1 MHRVFWS
8 ACVGLACVVGAA
20 GGVGGAA
27 GGVPKAQPGDEPPL
41 KGPAVR
47 ESAGPGGLLG
57 GLRFGLDGTLRRGD
71 ARPEEAI
78 VRQMNLDAGTLAAVD
93 HVLLARA
100 RLLEAFVVDN
110 IDLLSKMA
118 SAGAAGDQRDV
129 LALVFE
135 AIGRLERMGFEGRL
149 AVQVEAVLPDD
160 RRAEYRRRLASYWR
174 AVAIEKA
181 GGDSGAVRG
190 RHVLQAMIEE
200 PLRLFGEEVEAA
212 FRRTETSGDLAFR
225 YVTADLGLSANQE
238 QTLRAMF
245 REYMDRT
252 GGNPDEKEQG
262 KFFVGVLAY
271 LTLEQQERLVRKF
284 QGQ

>member
-1 MHRVFWS
+1 MHRVFWT

-20 GGVGGAA
+20 GGAD
-27 GGVPKAQPGDEPPL
+27 GGVPTAQPGDEPPL

-71 ARPEEAI
+71 VRPEEAI
-78 VRQMNLDAGTLAAVD
+78 VRQMNLDAGTLAGVD
-93 HVLLARA
+93 RVLLARA
-100 RLLEAFVVDN
+100 KVLEAFVVDN
-110 IDLLSKMA
+110 IDLLTKIA
-118 SAGAAGDQRDV
+118 TAGAAGDQKDV
-129 LALVFE
+129 LSLLFQAL
-135 AIGRLERMGFEGRL
+135 GRLEQMGFEGRL
-149 AVQVEAVLPDD
+149 AQQVQAVLPDD
-160 RRAEYRRRLASYWR
+160 RRAEYQARLSSYWR
-174 AVAIEKA
+174 AVAAEKA
-181 GGDSGAVRG
+181 AGDGGVVRG

-212 FRRTETSGDLAFR
+212 FRRAETSGDLAFR

-238 QTLRAMF
+238 QMLRAMF

-271 LTLEQQERLVRKF
+271 LTLEQQEKLVRKF
-284 QGQ
+284 QGR